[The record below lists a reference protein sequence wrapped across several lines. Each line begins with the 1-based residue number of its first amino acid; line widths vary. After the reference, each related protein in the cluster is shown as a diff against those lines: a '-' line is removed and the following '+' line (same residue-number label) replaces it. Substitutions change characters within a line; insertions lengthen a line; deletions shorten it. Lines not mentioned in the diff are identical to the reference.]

1 MVLSYKDKGDWILE
15 TKYNIGAKKKKVE
28 ETEQKSRGF
37 NIPFFCVIWLN
48 SNVAFGD
55 TIYTRLQRRTMT
67 SLQRYHSANLPELMK
82 IISKNGIGMDD
93 YLDRFFNSFETTT
106 NYPPYNLIHVNNVE
120 SVLEIALAGFAKKDL
135 KVYTEYGK
143 LIVEGSKETK
153 DTGSEYV
160 HQGLAQRSFTREW
173 ALSDDVEVREVQ
185 FKDGLLTV
193 KLGKVVP
200 DHHARKDYLK

>member
-1 MVLSYKDKGDWILE
+1 
-15 TKYNIGAKKKKVE
+15 
-28 ETEQKSRGF
+28 
-37 NIPFFCVIWLN
+37 
-48 SNVAFGD
+48 
-55 TIYTRLQRRTMT
+55 MT
-67 SLQRYHSANLPELMK
+67 NLASYHSANLPELMK

-93 YLDRFFNSFETTT
+93 YLDRFFTNSYETTT

-120 SVLEIALAGFAKKDL
+120 SVLEIALAGFGKKEL

-143 LIVEGSKETK
+143 LIIEGQKETK
-153 DTGSEYV
+153 ETESEYV

-173 ALSDDVEVREVQ
+173 TLSDDVEVRDVS

-200 DHHARKDYLK
+200 DHHARKDYL

>member
-1 MVLSYKDKGDWILE
+1 
-15 TKYNIGAKKKKVE
+15 
-28 ETEQKSRGF
+28 
-37 NIPFFCVIWLN
+37 
-48 SNVAFGD
+48 
-55 TIYTRLQRRTMT
+55 MT
-67 SLQRYHSANLPELMK
+67 ALQRYHSANLPELMK

-93 YLDRFFNSFETTT
+93 YLDRFFNNSYETTT

-120 SVLEIALAGFAKKDL
+120 SVLEIALAGFGKKEL

-143 LIVEGSKETK
+143 LIIEGQKEIKETESK
-153 DTGSEYV
+153 YV

-173 ALSDDVEVREVQ
+173 TLSDDVEVGDVS

-200 DHHARKDYLK
+200 DHHARKDYL